1 MATQTKTVSGKLI
14 AIVVALLLVIA
25 AVVVLIVLNNSKP
38 TSVMSC
44 SVNPEVQF
52 VLDQNNKVMQV
63 NYLNE
68 DAEVIFKEVKFTG
81 KSAEDAAKLFV
92 QLSTEAGKIDVDTT
106 GTRVNVNI
114 SCENPDD
121 FKDLQTKITNK
132 VNEYFDENG
141 IIAGAVTS
149 LTEGVSS
156 AIQKLGVEAKELA
169 ELTHEEIMA
178 LYQEKSDELK
188 DVAVS
193 LQDDLTAF
201 IETLKNG
208 VYATLDTLETQ
219 IASYEAQLE
228 RAGIPESVKETV
240 REQLN
245 TVKEQFEEMNRKF
258 QEEVDKKLA
267 ELKEASKEIF
277 EQAKQALA
285 DLRESVKAELS
296 AHKTYFEQNKAE
308 VQAKIKEYRDSLQN
322 A

>member
-1 MATQTKTVSGKLI
+1 MATQTKSGNGKLI
-14 AIVVALLLVIA
+14 AIVLALVLVVIAVVALI
-25 AVVVLIVLNNSKP
+25 IVNNSKP

-92 QLSTEAGKIDVDTT
+92 QLSTEAGKIDVETT
-106 GTRVNVNI
+106 GTTVNVNI
-114 SCENPDD
+114 SCENPDE
-121 FKDLQTKITNK
+121 FKDLQTKVTKK

-156 AIQKLGVEAKELA
+156 AVQKLGVEAKELA
-169 ELTHEEIMA
+169 NLTHEEIMA
-178 LYQEKSDELK
+178 LYQEKSEELK

-193 LQDDLTAF
+193 LQDDLASF

-208 VYATLDTLETQ
+208 VYATLDTLEAQ
-219 IASYEAQLE
+219 IKSFETQLE
-228 RAGIPESVKETV
+228 KSGIPESVKETV

-245 TVKEQFEEMNRKF
+245 TATAEFEEMSKKF

-267 ELKEASKEIF
+267 ELQEASKEIF

-308 VQAKIKEYRDSLQN
+308 IQAKITEYRNSLQN